1 MRSANHPVFARR
13 PDFISRGRKNELI
26 NNRRIRTLSALILL
40 VVIVSVFSGCSKAQ
54 PVPPPATSTT
64 FPITVSDD
72 TGRSLTI
79 DKKPEK
85 IVSLAPSNTE
95 ILYAL
100 GLGGKVVGNTEYC
113 DYPEEAKD
121 VEKVGGFSD
130 PNIEK
135 IVSLE
140 PDLVLGATMHEK
152 HVADMEKLGLKVVL
166 INATNIDGVMKDVE
180 LVGQI
185 TGQTQEA
192 ETVVSDM
199 QEKVSGVQTALKD
212 LADDKKVKVF
222 YLMWDDPITT
232 VGSNTLISD
241 VLITAGG
248 VNVAA
253 DAEQDYPNY
262 SLEVLVTKNP
272 DAIVYTKMGSGTG
285 LNPDTIKSKS
295 GWEAISA
302 VKNDRIYS
310 IDDNL
315 MSRPGPRI
323 VDGLIETAKV
333 LYPDRFTK

>member
-1 MRSANHPVFARR
+1 M
-13 PDFISRGRKNELI
+13 I

-140 PDLVLGATMHEK
+140 PDLVLGTTMHEK

>member
-1 MRSANHPVFARR
+1 M
-13 PDFISRGRKNELI
+13 I

-140 PDLVLGATMHEK
+140 PDLVLGTTMHEK

-333 LYPDRFTK
+333 LYPGRFTK

>member
-13 PDFISRGRKNELI
+13 PDFTSRGRKNELI

-140 PDLVLGATMHEK
+140 PDLVLGTTMHEK

-333 LYPDRFTK
+333 LYPGRFTK